1 VSTAAPAK
9 ASKRAEELRR
19 QIAYHDRRYYVLDDP
34 EIADPEYD
42 DLLRELREL
51 EEEHPE
57 LRTPDSPT
65 QRVGGAPLDKFNRVE
80 HHEPMLSLAN
90 ARNEGELRAWA
101 KRVERQLER
110 LDIEGREIRYVTEP
124 KVDGLAISLTY
135 ENGVFTR
142 GATRGDGRFGEEV
155 THNLRTMKSIP
166 LSIDDAPELVE
177 VRGEV
182 YLPLAGFARV
192 NEQRAQEGE
201 PTFANPRNAAAGTIR
216 QLDPKIA
223 ASRPL
228 SIWCYGAAALRGW
241 EPKSQSE
248 SLEWLRDRGFR
259 VNEDISILHGIDEV
273 AERCRWWEG
282 RREALDFEID
292 GVVVKVDDRGL
303 QRELGVA
310 GREPRWAVAW
320 KFAPTTAT
328 TKLKK
333 ITWNV
338 GRTGHL
344 LPFAML
350 EPVHVSGVTV
360 TTATLHNEED
370 LERKDVREGDEV
382 VVMRAG
388 EVIPQVVS
396 PIIQKRKKGARRA
409 RPPKKCPLCGTPT
422 MKPDDGVFTIC
433 PNRTGCP
440 GQQFQHV
447 KHFRGALEIEG
458 LGEKN
463 AYRFLDEGV
472 ISDAADIYDLTAE
485 RVAELDGFGQTS
497 AENLIAEI
505 EGSKQ
510 KPFSRVLYALGV
522 PGVGYVNAESLA
534 EHFGTMDALLAA
546 QPEQIEE
553 AEGIG
558 PVLAEQVYEELHEER
573 MGELIGRLRK
583 AGLRMELDPSERRVE
598 GGPLEGKTLVLTGTL
613 PDLSREQATKMIRRA
628 GGKVVNSVSTKT
640 DYVIAG
646 DSPGSKLAKAEELE
660 VEVIDEKGLRK
671 LLGGASAPKQRSRP
685 RGRV

>member
-34 EIADPEYD
+34 EISDPEYD
-42 DLLRELREL
+42 HLLRELREL

-57 LRTPDSPT
+57 LRTADSPT

-80 HHEPMLSLAN
+80 HHESMLSLAN
-90 ARNEGELRAWA
+90 ARNEDELRAWA

-241 EPKSQSE
+241 KPKSQSE

-333 ITWNV
+333 IVWNV

-422 MKPDDGVFTIC
+422 VKPDDGVFTIC

-510 KPFSRVLYALGV
+510 KPFSRVLYALGI

-628 GGKVVNSVSTKT
+628 GGKVVNSVSRKT

-646 DSPGSKLAKAEELE
+646 DSPGTKLAKAEELE
-660 VEVIDEKGLRK
+660 VEVIDEKGLRR
-671 LLGGASAPKQRSRP
+671 LFSGASAPKQRSRP